1 MPRWYDR
8 YAVVAILFAALA
20 ILPFWPVQARI
31 ICALLAFAIIIIVLI
46 VRLQRH
52 ASSITGS
59 RSTIADTESRIERIR
74 ADREKRFSRR

>member
-8 YAVVAILFAALA
+8 YAVIAILFAAGA
-20 ILPFWPVQARI
+20 ILPFWPATGRI

-52 ASSITGS
+52 ASSLTGK
-59 RSTIADTESRIERIR
+59 RSTLADMESRIDRIR

>member
-1 MPRWYDR
+1 VPKWYDR

-20 ILPFWPVQARI
+20 ILPLWPMQARI

-59 RSTIADTESRIERIR
+59 RSTLVDMESRIDRIR
-74 ADREKRFSRR
+74 ADREKRFTRR